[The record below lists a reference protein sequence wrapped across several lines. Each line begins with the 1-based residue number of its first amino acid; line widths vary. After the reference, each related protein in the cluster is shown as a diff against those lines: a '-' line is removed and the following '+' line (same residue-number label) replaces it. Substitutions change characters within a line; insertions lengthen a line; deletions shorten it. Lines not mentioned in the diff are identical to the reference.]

1 MKRTHRNQ
9 TNTLPKSQHARRPL
23 QSRRGNL
30 LVGCGVVL
38 LIFVIL
44 AGIGIFVVATK
55 WRGWTAS
62 TSTKMVDTM
71 LTKAQIDPVEHDE
84 IMVHVHSMMERFENK
99 EITLE
104 QMGLIVQELA
114 ESPVIPAALV
124 IAIDKLYI
132 TTSGLPEEEQHQ
144 ARIDLTRFTQGLFE
158 ESIDPNSI
166 NEVLEPVVT
175 NTPDENDIRLNLK
188 LDENGSTITA
198 LRSADEVSDEELRT
212 LIATAKAKAD
222 EAEIGENPPQIDLS
236 DEIGKAIATALGE
249 ITPEPAELPESPDT
263 PDPTQP
269 IDQEP

>member
-9 TNTLPKSQHARRPL
+9 TNTLSRSRRSFP
-23 QSRRGNL
+23 SRRGNL

-44 AGIGIFVVATK
+44 AGIAVFVVATK
-55 WRGWTAS
+55 WRGWAAS

-84 IMVHVHSMMERFENK
+84 IMVHVNSMMERFENK

-104 QMGLIVQELA
+104 QIRRIVEELA

-124 IAIDKLYI
+124 IAIDRLYI
-132 TTSGLPEEEQHQ
+132 TSSGLPEEERQQ
-144 ARIDLTRFTQGLFE
+144 ARIDLTRFAQGLFE
-158 ESIDPNSI
+158 ESINPNSI
-166 NEVLEPVVT
+166 DEVLKPVVT
-175 NTPDENDIRLNLK
+175 NTPDKDDIRLNLK

-236 DEIGKAIATALGE
+236 DEIAKAIGTALGE
-249 ITPEPAELPESPDT
+249 ITPEPAQLPESPDT
-263 PDPTQP
+263 PDPTPP
-269 IDQEP
+269 IDPEP